1 MTAAGTEDSAATQN
15 FRQAR
20 ALGALQVHVEQLEQ
34 QLALR
39 GREIDALQVEAARRA
54 KPWWREPATIIALVA
69 LAVSAVFSV
78 LSRLDLSQAD
88 DQAKREKLT
97 TLVQRLTAIQREM
110 LATVRDSAKATGTES
125 VDYYANMASSLN
137 TDRVMLARQAADLAE
152 TIPRLVTSVEFYA
165 VAQELWQ
172 SGETTRALRM
182 TAHAEE
188 NARNVQEYTAAVRQ
202 RALILFG
209 LQQYPEGRAQMQRA
223 LDVFTA
229 RPDFNRENAPVQ
241 HTGILIDTQLKWGQL
256 ELQVAGC
263 EEVAHL
269 DAAEKLIQTWRLP
282 PTAPFAKQLST
293 LRKLVPANCAS

>member
-1 MTAAGTEDSAATQN
+1 MTAAGTEDSVATQN

-20 ALGALQVHVEQLEQ
+20 GLGALQVHVEQLEQ
-34 QLALR
+34 QLELR

-78 LSRLDLSQAD
+78 LSRRDLSQAD

-97 TLVQRLTAIQREM
+97 TLVQRLTAIQREV

-125 VDYYANMASSLN
+125 VDYYANVSSSLN

-209 LQQYPEGRAQMQRA
+209 LQRYPEGRAQMQRA

-229 RPDFNRENAPVQ
+229 RPEFNRENAPVQ
-241 HTGILIDTQLKWGQL
+241 RTGILIDTQLKWGQL
-256 ELQVAGC
+256 EFQVAGC

-282 PTAPFAKQLST
+282 PTTPFAKQLST
-293 LRKLVPANCAS
+293 LRKLVPASCAS